1 MLDYLNVDNQIQTS
15 QILSDEDI
23 VASVRPLQKSS
34 HCPLNRKMMMNQL
47 QLYQAKKPKRSLL
60 QQQDIDRYFD
70 LLAELNCMKI
80 LSNVKQIKI
89 TDYFQSNKIIPKNIF

>member
-1 MLDYLNVDNQIQTS
+1 MVLDYLNVDNQVQTS

-23 VASVRPLQKSS
+23 VASVGPLQKSS
-34 HCPLNRKMMMNQL
+34 HCPNQL

-60 QQQDIDRYFD
+60 QQQDTDRYFD